1 MEPFTAV
8 EPANSTA
15 VAQSNTTSP
24 SPGDPLSSSKEMKKC
39 LQLITEIL
47 SVSEQSLANVLEKFH
62 SLLHGV
68 CTLSVCVC
76 VFVSL
81 CNVVYC

>member
-8 EPANSTA
+8 EPANTAAVQSTA
-15 VAQSNTTSP
+15 VAKSTITSP
-24 SPGDPLSSSKEMKKC
+24 SLGDPLSSSKEMKKC
-39 LQLITEIL
+39 LQLVTEIL

-68 CTLSVCVC
+68 CALCVC
-76 VFVSL
+76 CCVM
-81 CNVVYC
+81 